1 MDSSLCIGIDVS
13 QDWLN
18 LSAYPTGQHLHF
30 KTTPAGLRSLSKHC
44 LDARPRLIAFEAS
57 GGYERPLADALTQA
71 QLPFVILNPRN
82 VRSYARSIGVLAKTD
97 RIDAAVIARFAY
109 VNEVGPKAPPSSAEQ
124 VARDLVTR
132 RNQLVADQTR
142 EQHQARQA
150 SGASLAVVPMDV
162 VDRREVGVAPPM
174 PPCGRR

>member
-1 MDSSLCIGIDVS
+1 M
-13 QDWLN
+13 
-18 LSAYPTGQHLHF
+18 
-30 KTTPAGLRSLSKHC
+30 
-44 LDARPRLIAFEAS
+44 
-57 GGYERPLADALTQA
+57 
-71 QLPFVILNPRN
+71 LNPRN

-142 EQHQARQA
+142 EQHQARRPPAQA
-150 SGASLAVVPMDV
+150 WPAQSATSPSSS
-162 VDRREVGVAPPM
+162 RRLPPLSRS
-174 PPCGRR
+174 CAK